1 VDIHPISD
9 DTCAHLLGVRAQRE
23 AGEQH
28 LRQPQNVAQLLRS
41 RGSSLVAARGRE
53 GVGMGGWRTPCFLC
67 RRALARML
75 FPPAMNY
82 CLLVERLDVHRDG
95 SLSTTRLSKIKK
107 RERRVSKTKSYLHAL
122 LLGRVGNVT
131 IFPLQ
136 ITSPPRSQPAVVLR
150 DAGACLL
157 MSRAIV

>member
-1 VDIHPISD
+1 MCSLV
-9 DTCAHLLGVRAQRE
+9 
-23 AGEQH
+23 
-28 LRQPQNVAQLLRS
+28 
-41 RGSSLVAARGRE
+41 GSSCAEGSRRTTSTTTPKCGPTIEEQGQLAGGCARSGRS
-53 GVGMGGWRTPCFLC
+53 VYGWVENTLLSMQT
-67 RRALARML
+67 RARAHALSTSYEL
-75 FPPAMNY
+75 L
-82 CLLVERLDVHRDG
+82 LLVERLDVHRDG